1 MIIAEIGVKLFKEA
15 IVMFA
20 ELGNDLRKILL
31 AGIGA
36 IAVTAEKSEEVVKE
50 LVKRGELT
58 MEQGKAL
65 NEELKHKIKDTL
77 REKRAE
83 FSTSKVSLNV
93 EAMSKEE
100 RDELKRKLAELDE
113 KAQDGTDREQE

>member
-1 MIIAEIGVKLFKEA
+1 MIKAENGVKTFKEA

-20 ELGNDLRKILL
+20 ELGNELRKILL

-58 MEQGKAL
+58 VEQGKAL
-65 NEELKHKIKDTL
+65 NEELKHKIKDTVQ
-77 REKRAE
+77 EKRAE
-83 FSTSKVSLNV
+83 FSAAVASVNV
-93 EAMSKEE
+93 EAMSQEE
-100 RDELKRKLAELDE
+100 RENLKRKLAELDE
-113 KAQDGTDREQE
+113 KEQDGTDKAEE